1 MATIQGNVCRQR
13 AQTTELLISGLEI
26 QSRRPVAE
34 RGVPHE
40 S

>member
-13 AQTTELLISGLEI
+13 TQTTELLISGLEI
-26 QSRRPVAE
+26 QSQHPFPE